1 MSPGTLH
8 WTLLRLDVKHNR
20 LSHTSTQVGS
30 YLFILGG
37 HSGQSYVQDVLLF
50 NLGQLP

>member
-1 MSPGTLH
+1 MVNTE
-8 WTLLRLDVKHNR
+8 VKHNR

-37 HSGQSYVQDVLLF
+37 HNGQTYAQDVLLF
-50 NLGQLP
+50 NLGKSCPFHPTLES